1 MISKG
6 THIPDD
12 RLKLA
17 ADACTAARA
26 SFNEW
31 ADVPAG
37 KFPIDPID
45 AMQVQLMRWQRDR
58 FGHVDSSDP
67 VIALGVIE
75 ELGETFDDE
84 AEAEDAV
91 DGLGD
96 VMIYGAQLC
105 TANRI
110 AVRHVIGLACLY
122 VRTNLPSPIAIAGR
136 FAHVVGKHAQRTRGL
151 GNREAFQLC
160 LVDALAMMIA
170 KALEDCSLGHDLTID
185 PGGVFLVIGREVCER
200 KVGDVMIPA
209 PAINVQHVQATDPD
223 AFVEQ
228 LTGCAPLDGLTGTQL
243 AEQAALAG
251 VSREMPPRHMM
262 SSHVDEHGTLWV
274 PKPEGAREA
283 FAGIDRQAHPAPLR
297 TGAFDPVTGETDMQ
311 RAVREDVEA
320 DKADKSRPWANARQ
334 LQLETERRTRGKREA
349 AQATLREGV
358 ELLEYAE
365 TVEGPGDFDVSDA
378 QIPATTPDVTAPK

>member
-6 THIPDD
+6 THIPEE

-37 KFPIDPID
+37 KFPVDAVD

-75 ELGETFDDE
+75 ELGETFDDDVD
-84 AEAEDAV
+84 AEGAV

-96 VMIYGAQLC
+96 TMIYGAQLC
-105 TANRI
+105 TSNRLAI
-110 AVRHVIGLACLY
+110 RHVIDLARIY
-122 VRTNLPSPIAIAGR
+122 VHTNLPSPISIAGR

-151 GNREAFQLC
+151 DDREAFQLC

-170 KALEDCSLGHDLTID
+170 KALEDCSLGHELTIE
-185 PGGVFLVIGREVCER
+185 PAGVFLVIGREVCER

-209 PAINVQHVQATDPD
+209 GTTIVTHGYPIETPLSGLVLADP
-223 AFVEQ
+223 
-228 LTGCAPLDGLTGTQL
+228 
-243 AEQAALAG
+243 G
-251 VSREMPPRHMM
+251 VTKDQ
-262 SSHVDEHGTLWV
+262 VV
-274 PKPEGAREA
+274 
-283 FAGIDRQAHPAPLR
+283 
-297 TGAFDPVTGETDMQ
+297 
-311 RAVREDVEA
+311 RAM
-320 DKADKSRPWANARQ
+320 
-334 LQLETERRTRGKREA
+334 ERLG
-349 AQATLREGV
+349 EGV
-358 ELLEYAE
+358 ALLEEAE
-365 TVEGPGDFDVSDA
+365 RVEGPGDFDVSD
-378 QIPATTPDVTAPK
+378 QKIPATAPSVTAPK